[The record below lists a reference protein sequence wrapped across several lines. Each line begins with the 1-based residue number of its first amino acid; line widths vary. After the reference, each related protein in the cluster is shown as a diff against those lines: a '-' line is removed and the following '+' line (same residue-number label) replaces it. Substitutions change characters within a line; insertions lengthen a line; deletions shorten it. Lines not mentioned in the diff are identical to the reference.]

1 MLTTYAA
8 CEMNG
13 GEDGEM
19 ATDCRLQYASADR
32 RHYLAARLRRRRCRP
47 RKPHTHADARSYA
60 YARSYAH
67 SYTGPYRGAEH
78 SYS

>member
-1 MLTTYAA
+1 
-8 CEMNG
+8 MNG

-19 ATDCRLQYASADR
+19 ATDSRLQYASAGR
-32 RHYLAARLRRRRCRP
+32 RPYLAARLRRRRCRP
-47 RKPHTHADARSYA
+47 RKPHTHAHARSYAYARGYA